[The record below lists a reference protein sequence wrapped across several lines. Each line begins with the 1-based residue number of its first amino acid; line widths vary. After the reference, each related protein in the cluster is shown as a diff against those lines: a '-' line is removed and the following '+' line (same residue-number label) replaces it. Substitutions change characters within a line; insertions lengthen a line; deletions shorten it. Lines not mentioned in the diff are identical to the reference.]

1 MIKWR
6 LLVQQPTQIQRW
18 ERTDRELVLG
28 VRRKD
33 ADGHPN
39 YIEREREAVNATNG
53 GCFGGFETKRRMRPR
68 CHPQVAHESRRMQP
82 GNDGSSKE
90 ARSGDT
96 VERLPLVR
104 PASFNLR
111 HASPQRRLRSQRS
124 NEEEALEAT
133 AGWPSST
140 RRHGSG
146 LQCLVA
152 DPCRR
157 AR

>member
-1 MIKWR
+1 MLCLECKK
-6 LLVQQPTQIQRW
+6 
-18 ERTDRELVLG
+18 E
-28 VRRKD
+28 

-53 GCFGGFETKRRMRPR
+53 GCFGGFAAKRRICPS
-68 CHPQVAHESRRMQP
+68 CHPQVAHEYRRMQTV
-82 GNDGSSKE
+82 NDEKSEE

-96 VERLPLVR
+96 VGRPPSVR
-104 PASFNLR
+104 PALFYSLNASRRWPLR
-111 HASPQRRLRSQRS
+111 AERSKQK
-124 NEEEALEAT
+124 EALEAK